1 MIGNAGSR
9 DHSSLVVILTQISD
23 ILAVSG
29 VSTVLYYAIPLVD
42 PDPTEY
48 LTLTLVAVLSTGVV
62 FNQLGLYRNHPVPLG
77 ATLPGWLLVFLLLS
91 LFLFI
96 TKTSDHFS
104 RLWYGLWLAL
114 GFVALELGRRGVYR
128 MIRSLRRAGLDR
140 RRIIVVGAAEV
151 GAKTLARLS
160 RHKDG
165 EFEVVAYFTD
175 DEPVSDFKGWQGVE
189 SEASSFAAANN
200 IDQVWLAFPFNQA
213 DRLEG
218 VLEQFKHSVVDLRLV
233 PDLYG
238 FRLLNHS
245 TSVVAGLSVVN
256 LSMTPMDGVSRFI
269 KDVEDKVVSILV
281 LLAISPLLLVIAVG
295 VKLSSPG
302 PVFFRQERMSWNG
315 RCFKMYKFR
324 SMRNDAEA
332 STGAV
337 WATPDDRRATRFG
350 AFLRRTSLD
359 ELPQFFNVLKGDMS
373 IVGPRPERPVFVD
386 RFKDE
391 IPGYMQKHKVK
402 AGITGW
408 AQVNGWRG
416 DTDLQARIEHDLY
429 YIEHWSLLF
438 DIKIII
444 LTVFRGFVHRNAY

>member
-1 MIGNAGSR
+1 MIGNSPSR
-9 DHSSLVVILTQISD
+9 EHSSLVAVLTQLSD
-23 ILAVSG
+23 ILAVLG
-29 VSTVLYYAIPLVD
+29 VSIALYYAIPLVD
-42 PDPTEY
+42 PDPSGY
-48 LTLTLVAVLSTGVV
+48 LTLIMVAVLATGVV

-77 ATLPGWLLVFLLLS
+77 ATLPGWMLVFLLLS

-96 TKTSDHFS
+96 TKTSENFS
-104 RLWYGLWLAL
+104 RLWYVLWLVL
-114 GFVALELGRRGVYR
+114 GFVAVELGRRAVYR
-128 MIRSLRRAGLDR
+128 LVRSMRRAGLNR
-140 RRIIVVGAAEV
+140 RRIIIVGAGEL
-151 GAKTLARLS
+151 GKNTLNHLS
-160 RHKDG
+160 GLDDG
-165 EFEVVAYFTD
+165 EFDVVAYFSD
-175 DEPVSDFKGWQGVE
+175 DEPSVDFAGWQGGE
-189 SEASSFAAANN
+189 SEACDFAENN
-200 IDQVWLAFPFNQA
+200 SIDQVWLSFPFKQA

-218 VLEQFKHSVVDLRLV
+218 VLKQFTHSVVDIRLV

-245 TSVVAGLSVVN
+245 TSSVAGLSVVN
-256 LSMTPMDGVSRFI
+256 LSMSPMDGFNRFI
-269 KDVEDKVVSILV
+269 KDVEDKLISLVV
-281 LLAISPLLLVIAVG
+281 LAAVSPLLLLIAIG
-295 VKLSSPG
+295 VKVTSPG

-324 SMRNDAEA
+324 SMHKDAESA
-332 STGAV
+332 TGAV
-337 WATPDDRRATRFG
+337 WATPDDQRTTRFG

-416 DTDLQARIEHDLY
+416 DTDLEARIEHDLY

-444 LTVFRGFVHRNAY
+444 LTIFRGFVHRNAY

>member
-1 MIGNAGSR
+1 
-9 DHSSLVVILTQISD
+9 
-23 ILAVSG
+23 
-29 VSTVLYYAIPLVD
+29 
-42 PDPTEY
+42 
-48 LTLTLVAVLSTGVV
+48 
-62 FNQLGLYRNHPVPLG
+62 
-77 ATLPGWLLVFLLLS
+77 
-91 LFLFI
+91 
-96 TKTSDHFS
+96 
-104 RLWYGLWLAL
+104 
-114 GFVALELGRRGVYR
+114 